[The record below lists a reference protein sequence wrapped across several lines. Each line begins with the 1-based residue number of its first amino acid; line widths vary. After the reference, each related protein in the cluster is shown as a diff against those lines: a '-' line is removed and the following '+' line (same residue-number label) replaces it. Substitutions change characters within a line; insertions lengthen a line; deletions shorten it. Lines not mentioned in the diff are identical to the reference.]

1 MSEQHRKAGRAR
13 AEKLSSED
21 RKAIASAGAQAR
33 WAKAQPERDNLPKA
47 IYGADERPLRIGDLE
62 IPCYVLDDERRVLT
76 VSGMQDAMSMA
87 RGGSMVPGLNRYE
100 LFISGDRISPHV
112 VADLQQKIRAPIMF
126 VTPTGGLAYG
136 YEATVLVELCESVL
150 AARAAGALQPQ
161 QLKIAQRCEI
171 LVRGLARVGIV
182 ALVDEVTG
190 FQEVRKR
197 DALYKILEAYIS
209 PDLMPWTRRFPAS
222 FYEEMFRL
230 HGWPY
235 DPESV
240 KRPGVVGKFT
250 NQFIYEQLPPGVLN
264 ELRRRNPKDDLGRR
278 RVRHHQYLSDDIGHP
293 HLGGQISATTAL
305 MRASENWAMF
315 KRLFDRAF
323 PKNRVDHSNGADI
336 TEAPLCRPQ
345 NTSAPCQHPR
355 RAVSG

>member
-1 MSEQHRKAGRAR
+1 MSEQHSKAGQAR
-13 AEKLSSED
+13 SKKLSSED

-33 WAKAQPERDNLPKA
+33 WAKARPERDNLPKA
-47 IYGADERPLRIGDLE
+47 IFGAAERPLKIGDLE
-62 IPCYVLDDERRVLT
+62 IPCYVLEDERRVLT
-76 VSGMQDAMSMA
+76 VTGMQDAMNMA
-87 RGGSMVPGLNRYE
+87 RGGSMVAGLNRYE
-100 LFISGDRISPHV
+100 LFISGDRISGHV
-112 VADLQQKIRAPIMF
+112 LEDLRQKIRAPIMF

-161 QLKIAQRCEI
+161 QLNIAQRCEI
-171 LVRGLARVGIV
+171 IVRGLAQVGIV

-197 DALYKILEAYIS
+197 DALYKILEAYIA

-230 HGWPY
+230 HGWAY

-240 KRPGVVGKFT
+240 SRPGVVGKFT
-250 NQFIYEQLPPGVLN
+250 NQFIYEELPPGVLE
-264 ELRRRNPKDDLGRR
+264 ELRRKNPKDDLGRR

-293 HLGGQISATTAL
+293 HLERQITATTAL

-315 KRLFDRAF
+315 KRLFGRAF
-323 PKNRVDHSNGADI
+323 PKKDRQIELLAD
-336 TEAPLCRPQ
+336 
-345 NTSAPCQHPR
+345 
-355 RAVSG
+355 

>member
-1 MSEQHRKAGRAR
+1 MTEQHRRAGRAR
-13 AEKLSSED
+13 AEKLSGED

-33 WAKAQPERDNLPKA
+33 WAKAQPERENLPKA
-47 IYGADERPLRIGDLE
+47 IFGADERPLKIADLA
-62 IPCYVLDDERRVLT
+62 IPCYVLEDERRVLT
-76 VSGMQDAMSMA
+76 ATGMQDALSMA
-87 RGGSMVPGLNRYE
+87 RGGSMVPGLNRFE
-100 LFISGDRISPHV
+100 LFVSGERINPHV
-112 VADLQQKIRAPIMF
+112 VAELRERIRAPIMF
-126 VTPTGGLAYG
+126 LTPTGALAYG

-161 QLKIAQRCEI
+161 QLNIAQRCEI

-197 DALYKILEAYIS
+197 DALYKILEAYIA
-209 PDLMPWTRRFPAS
+209 PELMPWTRRFPSS

-235 DPESV
+235 DPVSV

-250 NQFIYEQLPPGVLN
+250 DQFVYEQLPPGVLN
-264 ELRRRNPKDDLGRR
+264 ELRRKNPKDDLGRR

-293 HLGGQISATTAL
+293 HLERQLTATTAL

-315 KRLFDRAF
+315 KRLFGRAF
-323 PKNRVDHSNGADI
+323 PRKGGQIELLAG
-336 TEAPLCRPQ
+336 E
-345 NTSAPCQHPR
+345 
-355 RAVSG
+355 